1 VVDSRVLS
9 RLTDQQHQAIG
20 GLEHVV
26 AELASATRRSAMR
39 TSIALGC
46 TVVGGPVLA
55 VVILFISAFVLLNI
69 EGPIDRDMR
78 FILVDVQGRICAAK
92 VYHHAEG
99 GWVQSF
105 GHYPPPGAAGTSR
118 RPNLDG
124 VQTVGAEWFVG
135 RSGSG
140 HRSGG
145 NEVSGRIER
154 VHGDLMGASAYGVI
168 GRDSVFIE
176 GFCLEPDQAQAP

>member
-1 VVDSRVLS
+1 MYVVTCPGCARPSAVS
-9 RLTDQQHQAIG
+9 
-20 GLEHVV
+20 
-26 AELASATRRSAMR
+26 LAHPDMMACDACGYR
-39 TSIALGC
+39 
-46 TVVGGPVLA
+46 
-55 VVILFISAFVLLNI
+55 
-69 EGPIDRDMR
+69 GPIPED
-78 FILVDVQGRICAAK
+78 A
-92 VYHHAEG
+92 
-99 GWVQSF
+99 
-105 GHYPPPGAAGTSR
+105 R